1 MYYYLSIEPSHQ
13 QYTDFFQ
20 NLLRLFEKA
29 SQVNKLKILWKL
41 ARISEQNNDIKSAI
55 ALNLELNLNEEVM
68 RLMAILEIKESSEN
82 IVEWYESIGEEFS
95 KRGVFILAFK
105 CFETIKRYLF
115 HDLDH
120 FLRIE
125 NKIIALNSET

>member
-1 MYYYLSIEPSHQ
+1 MYYYLSIEPTHQ

-68 RLMAILEIKESSEN
+68 RLMAILEIKESPEN
-82 IVEWYESIGEEFS
+82 IVEWY
-95 KRGVFILAFK
+95 
-105 CFETIKRYLF
+105 
-115 HDLDH
+115 
-120 FLRIE
+120 
-125 NKIIALNSET
+125 